1 MSGANPFECHDLAKR
16 YGSIDALSGVD
27 IVVPP
32 GTAVGFLGPNGA
44 GKTTLIRIAM
54 GMLRPTRGTASL
66 YGIDCG
72 EPRARTGIGY
82 MPADPVFFPALT
94 GRANLDL
101 FAQMQGADPIDRDWA
116 ESLLDLGDDVLDRRA
131 GTYSSGMR
139 QKLGIIQAVQHR
151 PRLVVLD
158 EPANRLDPLAHRAFE
173 TVVREIATSGRS
185 VLLSS
190 HTLSEVEQVCDAVVM
205 IDRGRVL
212 LEQSAAALTA
222 RALRRVH
229 IRYRTP
235 PANLPSSLPPQLID
249 PVVTDHVVDARLPAN
264 QVDVLRTLLAGD
276 VEDLLVEP
284 AGLED
289 VFFDLYRQDRQD
301 RPDRGEQ

>member
-1 MSGANPFECHDLAKR
+1 
-16 YGSIDALSGVD
+16 
-27 IVVPP
+27 
-32 GTAVGFLGPNGA
+32 
-44 GKTTLIRIAM
+44 M

-66 YGIDCG
+66 YGIDCS

-116 ESLLDLGDDVLDRRA
+116 ELLLDLGDDVLDRRA

-289 VFFDLYRQDRQD
+289 VFFDLYRQDR
-301 RPDRGEQ
+301 PDRGEP